1 VWPLLAL
8 WQTSP
13 DVPLQVAQ
21 ALASPLGVIF
31 LMVLIGL
38 GFLSGQLRLGRDTR
52 SEQAALTKAF
62 QALLDQERAAYRT
75 QMQMVLDRLDETTV
89 ERDRYADLV
98 WRQAGLSET
107 VAERTVSTLSEAV
120 RARKR
125 QALPSQH
132 QRETEP

>member
-1 VWPLLAL
+1 M
-8 WQTSP
+8 
-13 DVPLQVAQ
+13 QVAQ

-52 SEQAALTKAF
+52 LEQDALTKGF

-75 QMQMVLDRLDETTV
+75 QIQMVLDRLDETTV
-89 ERDRYADLV
+89 ERDRYADLI

-132 QRETEP
+132 LQGTEL